1 MSLTLPLALSV
12 LSPVSTALPSRIA
25 VVDLETTGVDPNR
38 DRITEIAV
46 MLLDD
51 GVLVD
56 TWQQLVNPGMSIPP
70 EIVGLTGITNAMVS
84 SAPRFGRVAAQ
95 LQTLLAG
102 RVFVAHNA
110 RFDYGFIKQSFAR
123 ESLAFTADVLCTVRL
138 SRRLEPEYP
147 SHSLD
152 SLVMRHRLNVS
163 DRHRAL
169 GDTKLVVE
177 LMDKLL
183 RKHGGDDVS
192 AAIKRI
198 LKMPSLPPNLPID
211 AIDNIPDCPGVYIF
225 KGINSLPLYIGKS
238 IDLRERVRSH
248 FSSDYRNANDV
259 RLSAEITGIEVL
271 PCAGE
276 LGALLLEAKLVKT
289 KFPMLNKALR
299 KKTELALLDAQG
311 NVLQMADFAPEQ
323 LPGHFGPFANKR
335 GAKLAL
341 QKIASEHKLCWTAL
355 GLEKREG
362 ACFGYQVNKCG
373 GLCVGK
379 EQPVLHAARLVVA
392 LLPWRIAD
400 WPFTAVG
407 GFAYVKE
414 DSPLTGVQIHCFKDW
429 CHLGTA
435 SDAAGLYDLTE
446 ARSDATFDT
455 DVYKLLVKAHKK
467 GLLRTLEAVI

>member
-1 MSLTLPLALSV
+1 MS
-12 LSPVSTALPSRIA
+12 LPSRLA

-46 MLLDD
+46 MLMDD

-56 TWQQLVNPGMSIPP
+56 TWQQLVNPGMGIPA
-70 EIVGLTGITNAMVS
+70 EIVGLTGITNAMVAA
-84 SAPRFGRVAAQ
+84 APRFGRIAAR
-95 LQTLLAG
+95 LQTLLEG

-123 ESLAFTADVLCTVRL
+123 ESLPFTADVLCTVRL
-138 SRRLEPEYP
+138 SRRLEPQYP

-152 SLVMRHRLNVS
+152 SLVARHRLNVS
-163 DRHRAL
+163 DRHSKGVMERHRAL

-177 LMDKLL
+177 LMAKLIA
-183 RKHGGDDVS
+183 KHGDEDVG
-192 AAIKRI
+192 AAVKRI

-225 KGINSLPLYIGKS
+225 KGVNDLPLYIGKS
-238 IDLRERVRSH
+238 VDLRERVRSH

-259 RLSAEITGIEVL
+259 RLSAEITGIEVV

-299 KKTELALLDAQG
+299 KKTEMSLLNALGEVLALK
-311 NVLQMADFAPEQ
+311 DFSPDQ
-323 LPGHFGPFANKR
+323 LFGLYGPFANKR

-341 QKIASEHKLCWTAL
+341 QKIASENKLCWTAL

-362 ACFGYQVNKCG
+362 ACFGYQVNKCA
-373 GLCVGK
+373 GLCIGK
-379 EQPVLHAARLVVA
+379 ELPLMHAARLVAA
-392 LLPWRIAD
+392 LAPWRIAD
-400 WPFTAVG
+400 WPFVAAG
-407 GFAYVKE
+407 GYAFVKE
-414 DSPLTGVQIHCFKDW
+414 DSPLTGEQIHCFRDW

-435 SDAAGLYDLTE
+435 SDAAGLYDLLEQRVDTV
-446 ARSDATFDT
+446 FDV
-455 DVYKLLVKAHKK
+455 DVYKLLVKAYKK
-467 GLLRTLEAVI
+467 GMLRTLEAVI